1 MKNVKWFAVDIDGT
15 ITINGNGMVNLDAI
29 SKLRYLVKLGYHVVY
44 VTGRSSIEAFAL
56 AVFGGTTQIAIGEN
70 GGVISTTPTSHKV
83 LADIEKCRSGYD
95 ILRKEINHVSQKSVF
110 PRMSEVVLD
119 RTFNLDEGNQVFKDK
134 GQDLILVDS
143 NYAFHI
149 NEININKGFGLE
161 SLMKALHINYDEIVT
176 IGDSITDVSMFNKTK
191 YSITFESSNKEVRN
205 EATHIV
211 KGECG
216 EGLINAIDWV
226 IEQKCNS
233 EFI

>member
-15 ITINGNGMVNLDAI
+15 ITLNGNGMVNLNAV
-29 SKLRYLVKLGYHVVY
+29 SKLRYLVKLGYQVVF

-70 GGVISTTPTSHKV
+70 GGVISTAPNSHTI
-83 LADIEKCRSGYD
+83 LADIKKCQSGYD

-119 RTFNLDEGNQVFKDK
+119 RTFNLEEGNRVFKER
-134 GQDLILVDS
+134 GYNLILVDS
-143 NYAFHI
+143 NYAYHI
-149 NEININKGFGLE
+149 NESKINKGFGLD
-161 SLMKALHINYDEIVT
+161 SLMKALRIDYDEIVS

-191 YSITFESSNKEVRN
+191 YSITFESSIKEVRN
-205 EATHIV
+205 NASHIV
-211 KGECG
+211 KGENG

-226 IEQKCNS
+226 FEQKSNS

>member
-1 MKNVKWFAVDIDGT
+1 LKNVKWFAVDIDGT

-29 SKLRYLVKLGYHVVY
+29 YKLRSLVKWGYRVVY

-56 AVFGGTTQIAIGEN
+56 AVFGGTTKIAIGEN

-83 LADIEKCRSGYD
+83 LANIEKCRRGYD
-95 ILRKEINHVSQKSVF
+95 ILRKEINDVSQKSVF

-119 RTFNLDEGNQVFKDK
+119 RTFDLDKGNRVLKDK

-149 NEININKGFGLE
+149 NEININKGFGLDW
-161 SLMKALHINYDEIVT
+161 LMKAFHINYDEVVT

-211 KGECG
+211 KGERG
-216 EGLINAIDWV
+216 EGLVNAIDWV
-226 IEQKCNS
+226 IEQKSNS